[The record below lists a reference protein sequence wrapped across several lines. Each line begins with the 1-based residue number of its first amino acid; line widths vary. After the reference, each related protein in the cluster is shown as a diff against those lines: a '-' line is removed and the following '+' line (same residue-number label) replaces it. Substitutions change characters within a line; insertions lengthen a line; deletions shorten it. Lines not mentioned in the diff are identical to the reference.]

1 MQRLHAYVEGK
12 VQGVYFR
19 ATTRER
25 AKELGLVGW
34 VRNLPDGR
42 VELVAVG
49 DRAALDALAEFC
61 HQGPPGARVT
71 RVVTDVGEPDAGEE
85 HPAFVIRR

>member
-19 ATTRER
+19 ATARDR
-25 AKELGLVGW
+25 ALDLGVVGW

-49 DRAALDALAEFC
+49 ERDALDALAEFC

-71 RVVTDVGEPDAGEE
+71 RVVAELGERNSDETHAS
-85 HPAFVIRR
+85 FVIRR

>member
-1 MQRLHAYVEGK
+1 MRRLHAYVEGK

-19 ATTRER
+19 ATTRDR
-25 AKELGLVGW
+25 AQELGLVGW

-49 DRAALDALAEFC
+49 ERQALDALAEFC
-61 HQGPPGARVT
+61 HHGPPGARVT
-71 RVVTDVGEPDAGEE
+71 RVVADVGELDVREQ
-85 HPAFVIRR
+85 HLAFVIRR